1 MSYIS
6 QQLRAKVAADAGHRC
21 GYCQASQKYVFAILE
36 IEHII
41 PTAHGGS
48 DAEDNLWLACS
59 LCNGYKRE
67 QVEAADPETGERVR
81 LFNPRT
87 DVWQDHFEWSDDGAY
102 VIGLTMRGRAT
113 VVALQLNN
121 RTAVNVR
128 RAWISVGWHPPK

>member
-6 QQLRAKVAADAGHRC
+6 QQLRAKIATDAGHRC
-21 GYCQASQKYVFAILE
+21 GYCQASQKYVFAVLE

-41 PTAHGGS
+41 PIAHGGS

-67 QVEAADPETGERVR
+67 QVEAVDPETGERVR

-87 DVWQDHFEWSDDGAY
+87 DIWHDHFEWSNGGAY
-102 VIGLTMRGRAT
+102 ITGLTVCGRAT
-113 VVALQLNN
+113 VAALQLNN